1 MSMREVKPGLWKGEI
16 WHQGRRQTITFRG
29 SAADAKVFEAK
40 KRIEIR
46 AKGIIDPKTVPRF
59 VDFSVD
65 HYKPFAKGHV
75 RDTTWNVRR
84 YQLENV
90 ILFFGDLKLTAI
102 TTQHVERYKQRR
114 RSEGNAKSTINSE
127 LNVLSG
133 VLAYARHIKAPC
145 GEPQIVRY
153 KVRRKKGRVKFWD
166 LVEVQHIYDTCMRE
180 APKFFP
186 LVFFLGQTG
195 ARKSEAIHLPWTNVD
210 FERGIIRIWSEA
222 DEDDPDEEG
231 YEVKSSDREVPMSD
245 ALAEVLKKQREQWP
259 KSEWVFPVSQGK
271 SKGQQYICFPK
282 NPFMRVISKAKLT
295 GGPHKFRHSYA
306 SLFLAKEPDLYLLSK
321 LLGHS
326 SYKVTEDIYAHM
338 VPGYLDKARNVVGGV
353 VPEPTQAK
361 PDLKVIAGGR

>member
-1 MSMREVKPGLWKGEI
+1 MREVKPGLWKGEI

-29 SAADAKVFEAK
+29 SAADAKLYEAE

-46 AKGIIDPKTVPRF
+46 AKGIIDPRTSPNF
-59 VDFSVD
+59 VDFCVD
-65 HYKPFAKGHV
+65 QYKPYAKAHV
-75 RDTTWNVRR
+75 RDSTWDVRR

-90 ILFFGDLKLTAI
+90 ILFFRDVKLVRI
-102 TTQHVERYKQRR
+102 TTQHVERYKQSR
-114 RSEGNAKSTINSE
+114 RSQDVEKSTINSE

-133 VLAYARHIKAPC
+133 VLTYARRIGVPC
-145 GEPQIVRY
+145 GEPEIVRF
-153 KVRRKKGRVKFWD
+153 KLRRKKGRVKFWNQD
-166 LVEVQHIYDTCMRE
+166 EVQHIYDTCMRV

-186 LVFFLGQTG
+186 LIFFLGQTG

-222 DEDDPDEEG
+222 DEDDPDEEE

-245 ALAEVLKKQREQWP
+245 ALERVLKDQRAAWP
-259 KSEWVFPVSQGK
+259 KSEWVFPVTQGPT
-271 SKGQQYICFPK
+271 KGQQYAFFPK
-282 NPFMRVISKAKLT
+282 NPFNRVVARAGLK

-326 SYKVTEDIYAHM
+326 SYKVTEDIYAHL
-338 VPGYLDKARNVVGGV
+338 VPGYLDKARNVVGGE
-353 VPEPTQAK
+353 VPEPTKTQ